1 VDRLIAILGLSI
13 LIASCQNNAPV
24 VVVSPS
30 PSPSPHAAATDAV
43 LQSSEVP
50 AGLSPCLGSGPIDV
64 YITTL
69 ANADATLPIAAG
81 VAGQWGRLRL
91 AGATSGAISLFTST
105 PAACSAE
112 LATTSNAKSV
122 AAFVAEFTDSGQ
134 ADRAWEAGIFGFMPP
149 APGELP
155 AGVTRG
161 TGTGLGLSSWT
172 YDRSPVHLA
181 SWHKSVFVALVVV
194 SNLDAATFKAATT
207 AIDARLS

>member
-13 LIASCQNNAPV
+13 LIASCQSNTPV
-24 VVVSPS
+24 AVVSPS

-50 AGLSPCLGSGPIDV
+50 NGLSPCLGSGPIDV

-69 ANADATLPIAAG
+69 ANADANLAAR
-81 VAGQWGRLRL
+81 VATQWEQLRV
-91 AGATSGAISLFTST
+91 AGATSGAISLFAST
-105 PAACSAE
+105 PAVCNAE
-112 LATTSNAKSV
+112 LATTSSSKAI
-122 AAFVAEFTDSGQ
+122 AAFVAEFPNSGS
-134 ADRAWEAGIFGFMPP
+134 ADRAWEAGVFGFMPP

-172 YDRSPVHLA
+172 YDRPPVHLA

-194 SNLDAATFKAATT
+194 TNLDAAAFKSATT
-207 AIDARLS
+207 AIDARLN

>member
-1 VDRLIAILGLSI
+1 VGRLIAILGLSI
-13 LIASCQNNAPV
+13 LIASCQNTTPV

-30 PSPSPHAAATDAV
+30 PSPSPHSAPTEAV
-43 LQSSEVP
+43 LQSSELP

-69 ANADATLPIAAG
+69 ANADPNLAAR
-81 VAGQWGRLRL
+81 VANQWEQLRV
-91 AGATSGAISLFTST
+91 AGATSGAISLFAST
-105 PAACSAE
+105 PAACNAE
-112 LATTSNAKSV
+112 LATTSSAKSI
-122 AAFVAEFTDSGQ
+122 AAFVTVFADPGQ
-134 ADRAWEAGIFGFMPP
+134 ADRAWDAGIFGFIPP

-172 YDRSPVHLA
+172 YDRPPVQLA

-207 AIDARLS
+207 AIDARLN

>member
-1 VDRLIAILGLSI
+1 MDRLIAILGLSI
-13 LIASCQNNAPV
+13 LIASCQNNTPV

-30 PSPSPHAAATDAV
+30 PSPSPHTLATDAV

-50 AGLSPCLGSGPIDV
+50 TGLSPCLGSGPIDV

-69 ANADATLPIAAG
+69 ANADANLSAR
-81 VAGQWGRLRL
+81 VANQWEQLRV

-105 PAACSAE
+105 PAACNAE
-112 LATTSNAKSV
+112 LATTSNAKSIT
-122 AAFVAEFTDSGQ
+122 AFVAEFTDPGQ
-134 ADRAWEAGIFGFMPP
+134 ADRAWSAGVFGFVPP

-172 YDRSPVHLA
+172 YDRPPVHLA

-194 SNLDAATFKAATT
+194 SNLDAATFKAAT
-207 AIDARLS
+207 AAVDARLD

>member
-1 VDRLIAILGLSI
+1 MDRLIAILGLSI

-30 PSPSPHAAATDAV
+30 PSPSPHTVATDAV

-50 AGLSPCLGSGPIDV
+50 AGLGPCLGSGPIDV

-69 ANADATLPIAAG
+69 ANVDANLSAR
-81 VAGQWGRLRL
+81 VANQWEQLRVG
-91 AGATSGAISLFTST
+91 GATSGAISLFTST
-105 PAACSAE
+105 PTACNAE
-112 LATTSNAKSV
+112 LATTSSAKSIT
-122 AAFVAEFTDSGQ
+122 AFVAEFIDPGQ
-134 ADRAWEAGIFGFMPP
+134 ADRAWNAGVFGFVPP

-172 YDRSPVHLA
+172 YDRPPVHLA

-194 SNLDAATFKAATT
+194 TNLDAAAFKSATT
-207 AIDARLS
+207 AIDARLN

>member
-13 LIASCQNNAPV
+13 LIASCQSNTPV

-30 PSPSPHAAATDAV
+30 PSPSPHSAPTDAV

-50 AGLSPCLGSGPIDV
+50 SGLSPCLGSGPIDV

-69 ANADATLPIAAG
+69 ANADANLAAR
-81 VAGQWGRLRL
+81 VANQWQQLRL

-105 PAACSAE
+105 PAACNAE
-112 LATTSNAKSV
+112 LATTSTAKSITAFV
-122 AAFVAEFTDSGQ
+122 AAFPDPGQ
-134 ADRAWEAGIFGFMPP
+134 ADRAWNAGVFGFMPP

-172 YDRSPVHLA
+172 YDRPPVRLA
-181 SWHKSVFVALVVV
+181 CWHKSVFIALVVV
-194 SNLDAATFKAATT
+194 GNLDAATFKAATT
-207 AIDARLS
+207 AIDGRLS

>member
-13 LIASCQNNAPV
+13 LIASCQNNTPV

-30 PSPSPHAAATDAV
+30 PSPSPHTLATDAV

-50 AGLSPCLGSGPIDV
+50 TGLSPCLGSGPIDV

-69 ANADATLPIAAG
+69 ANADANLSAR
-81 VAGQWGRLRL
+81 VANQWEQLRV

-105 PAACSAE
+105 PAACNAE
-112 LATTSNAKSV
+112 LATTSNAKSIT
-122 AAFVAEFTDSGQ
+122 AFVAEFTDPGQ
-134 ADRAWEAGIFGFMPP
+134 ADRAWSAGVFGFVPP

-172 YDRSPVHLA
+172 YDRPPVHLA

-194 SNLDAATFKAATT
+194 SNLDAATFKAAT
-207 AIDARLS
+207 AAVDARLD

>member
-13 LIASCQNNAPV
+13 LIAACQSATPA

-30 PSPSPHAAATDAV
+30 PSPTPHTAPTEAI
-43 LQSSEVP
+43 LQSSEIP

-69 ANADATLPIAAG
+69 AHADANLAAR
-81 VAGQWGRLRL
+81 VDAEWGQLRV
-91 AGATSGAISLFTST
+91 AGATSGAVSLFTST
-105 PAACSAE
+105 PAACNAE
-112 LATTSNAKSV
+112 LATTSSAKSV
-122 AAFVAEFTDSGQ
+122 VAFVAVFMDPGQ
-134 ADRAWEAGIFGFMPP
+134 ADRAWEAGVFGFMPP

-172 YDRSPVHLA
+172 YDRPPVRLA
-181 SWHKSVFVALVVV
+181 CWHKSVFVALVVV
-194 SNLDAATFKAATT
+194 SNLDAAASKTATT
-207 AIDARLS
+207 AIDARLN

>member
-13 LIASCQNNAPV
+13 LIASCQSNAPV
-24 VVVSPS
+24 VVASPS

-43 LQSSEVP
+43 LQSSEAP

-69 ANADATLPIAAG
+69 ANADANLAAQ
-81 VAGQWGRLRL
+81 VANQWQQLRV

-105 PAACSAE
+105 PAACNPE
-112 LATTSNAKSV
+112 LATTSNAKAV

-134 ADRAWEAGIFGFMPP
+134 ADRAWEGGVFGFIPP

-161 TGTGLGLSSWT
+161 TATGLGLSSWT
-172 YDRSPVHLA
+172 YDRPPVHLA

-194 SNLDAATFKAATT
+194 SNLDAATFKTT
-207 AIDARLS
+207 TAAIDARLD

>member
-1 VDRLIAILGLSI
+1 VDRLIAILGLSM
-13 LIASCQNNAPV
+13 LIASCQSNTPV

-30 PSPSPHAAATDAV
+30 PSPSPHAAPTEAV

-69 ANADATLPIAAG
+69 ANADANLAAR
-81 VAGQWGRLRL
+81 VATQWEQLRV
-91 AGATSGAISLFTST
+91 AGATSGAISLFAST
-105 PAACSAE
+105 PAACNAE
-112 LATTSNAKSV
+112 LATTSSSKAI
-122 AAFVAEFTDSGQ
+122 AAFVAEFPDPGP
-134 ADRAWEAGIFGFMPP
+134 ANRAWEAGVFNFVPP

-172 YDRSPVHLA
+172 YDRAPVHLA
-181 SWHKSVFVALVVV
+181 SWQRSVFVALVVV
-194 SNLDAATFKAATT
+194 TNLDAATFKAATT
-207 AIDARLS
+207 AIDARLN